1 MLRNR
6 LEIAEFVEDDEVH
19 AGEIIGDAALAS
31 GVGLGFEPVDEIYGG
46 VEAAEAGSAQSLNG
60 APLRSAPGLRANTGT

>member
-19 AGEIIGDAALAS
+19 AGQIIGDAALAA
-31 GVGLGFEPVDEIYGG
+31 GAGLGFEPVDEIDRGE
-46 VEAAEAGSAQSLNG
+46 EAASGAGADAVARDGYRQMALAS
-60 APLRSAPGLRANTGT
+60 